1 MCCACLGGADAQSSQ
16 LPVTVPVIFCVE
28 VANVDQLRLADLRC
42 GAASGGLECP
52 DQVAQT
58 ANDGGASCAVQLKEM
73 GITCPI
79 SGAPTIGQSG
89 LAALTGL
96 LGVLGVVAL
105 RRRAAGAR

>member
-1 MCCACLGGADAQSSQ
+1 M
-16 LPVTVPVIFCVE
+16 TVPVIFCVE